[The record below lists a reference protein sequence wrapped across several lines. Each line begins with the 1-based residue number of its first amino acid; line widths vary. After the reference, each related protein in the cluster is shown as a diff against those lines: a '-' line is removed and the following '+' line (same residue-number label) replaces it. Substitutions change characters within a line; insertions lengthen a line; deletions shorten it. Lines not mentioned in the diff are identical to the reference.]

1 MKAIGVILTIVFI
14 FHVKMKMIFM
24 QLYEDYTVTLGGGV
38 SLGSGMGGCAESAE
52 GHVWITETRPILLY
66 DYNIMKYRID
76 NPFFYDGN
84 N

>member
-1 MKAIGVILTIVFI
+1 M
-14 FHVKMKMIFM
+14 
-24 QLYEDYTVTLGGGV
+24 GGGV

-66 DYNIMKYRID
+66 DYNIMKYRIG